1 MLLLWSWSVLTMILN
16 GVVGEKVVV
25 LNCCLSCFVVFS
37 LLSVGDGVG
46 GVSGNAHLLPLLFI
60 SKHEG
65 SSSSGGVGGV
75 ILGIDVRCGCGCCD
89 LWCFRLQVI
98 EDVCLIVLCLQKFFC
113 CLFLCGYDI
122 QVVH

>member
-46 GVSGNAHLLPLLFI
+46 GVSGNDHLLPLLVI

-75 ILGIDVRCGCGCCD
+75 ILGIDVAVAAVVTSGA
-89 LWCFRLQVI
+89 F
-98 EDVCLIVLCLQKFFC
+98 VCR
-113 CLFLCGYDI
+113 
-122 QVVH
+122 